1 MGLDIYFYKQN
12 KMNPEREEAL
22 KNYNEAGEALNDFW
36 MKNPEFDPAA
46 HGGSIREEH
55 DELEKTYKVC
65 KSVYNTLMEREEV
78 AYFRKVNL
86 LLPFFGYNENCAYLT
101 ITKDQ
106 VEDLIGTCSNVLAKE
121 VDIRSRRN
129 ERKCAKQ
136 NVQQVKAEW
145 NEKNVQRIQKQ
156 IELIDQEWIDYCQE
170 TLPNQEGFFFGDYE
184 YDEWYIDK
192 VQSVMKTFEEVIEN
206 VDWERQDLIMY
217 CWW

>member
-22 KNYNEAGEALNDFW
+22 KNFNEADEALSDFW
-36 MKNPEFDPAA
+36 MKHPDFDPAA
-46 HGGSIREEH
+46 HGGSIGKEH
-55 DELEKTYKVC
+55 DELEKTYEDC
-65 KSVYNTLMEREEV
+65 KSTCEALMEREEV

-86 LLPFFGYNENCAYLT
+86 LLPFFKYGENCSDLI

-106 VEDLIGTCSNVLAKE
+106 VESLIQVCGDVLAKE
-121 VDIRSRRN
+121 ADIRSRLN

-145 NEKNVQRIQKQ
+145 NEKNVQRIQEQ
-156 IELIDQEWIDYCQE
+156 IESIEQEWVDYCQE
-170 TLPNQEGFFFGDYE
+170 TLPNQDGFFFGVCE
-184 YDEWYIDK
+184 YDEWYLDK
-192 VQSVMKTFEEVIEN
+192 VEHVKKIFEEVIEN
-206 VDWERQDLIMY
+206 VDWERQDFTMY

>member
-22 KNYNEAGEALNDFW
+22 KNVNGADEALNEFW

-46 HGGSIREEH
+46 HGGSIGKEY

-65 KSVYNTLMEREEV
+65 RSTYKILMECEEV

-86 LLPFFGYNENCAYLT
+86 LLPFFGYGENCSDLI

-106 VEDLIGTCSNVLAKE
+106 VEDLIGTCSNVLDYFSNLRE
-121 VDIRSRRN
+121 LYL
-129 ERKCAKQ
+129 
-136 NVQQVKAEW
+136 
-145 NEKNVQRIQKQ
+145 EKDVYTK
-156 IELIDQEWIDYCQE
+156 QEWIDYCQE
-170 TLPNQEGFFFGDYE
+170 TLPNQEGFFFGGYE
-184 YDEWYIDK
+184 YDEVYLNK
-192 VQSVMKTFEEVIEN
+192 VEQVKKQFEEVIED
-206 VDWERQDLIMY
+206 VDWEKQDLVMH

>member
-22 KNYNEAGEALNDFW
+22 KNFNEAGEALDNFW
-36 MKNPEFDPAA
+36 MKNPEFNLAA
-46 HGGSIREEH
+46 HGGTIREEH
-55 DELEKTYKVC
+55 DELEKTYNLC
-65 KSVYNTLMEREEV
+65 KSAYNVLMERKEV

-86 LLPFFGYNENCAYLT
+86 LIPFFEYGENCSDLT

-106 VEDLIGTCSNVLAKE
+106 VEDLIRVCGDVLVKE
-121 VDIRSRRN
+121 KDIRSRLN

-136 NVQQVKAEW
+136 NVQQVKAGW

-156 IELIDQEWIDYCQE
+156 IESIEQEWIDYCQE
-170 TLPNQEGFFFGDYE
+170 TLPNQKGFFFGSYE

-192 VQSVMKTFEEVIEN
+192 VQQVKKLFQEIIEN
-206 VDWERQDLIMY
+206 VDWERQDLVMH

>member
-22 KNYNEAGEALNDFW
+22 KNFNEADEALSDFW
-36 MKNPEFDPAA
+36 MRHPDFEPAA

-65 KSVYNTLMEREEV
+65 KSVYNSLMEREEV

-86 LLPFFGYNENCAYLT
+86 LIPFFKYGENCSDLI

-106 VEDLIGTCSNVLAKE
+106 VEDLIGTCSNVLDHFSNLKQLYKE
-121 VDIRSRRN
+121 EDVYT
-129 ERKCAKQ
+129 E
-136 NVQQVKAEW
+136 E
-145 NEKNVQRIQKQ
+145 
-156 IELIDQEWIDYCQE
+156 EWIEYCQE
-170 TLPNQEGFFFGDYE
+170 VLPNQDGFFFGSYE
-184 YDEWYIDK
+184 YDEWYLDK
-192 VQSVMKTFEEVIEN
+192 VEYVKKLFEEVIEN
-206 VDWERQDLIMY
+206 VDWERQDLVMY